1 MMSVCAHDG
10 SPIMIDEYKISY
22 WARNF
27 IIVAKPQKSMLIRRL
42 LVDGVKVEKERRV
55 ASKTTSNRS
64 CKAAVSNFFQKLKNT
79 TIIR

>member
-27 IIVAKPQKSMLIRRL
+27 IIVAKTQKSMLIRRL
-42 LVDGVKVEKERRV
+42 FIDGAKVEKERRV
-55 ASKTTSNRS
+55 ASKTTANRS
-64 CKAAVSNFFQKLKNT
+64 CKAVSNFFQMLKNT
-79 TIIR
+79 TISR